1 MSATLRLAD
10 FISNERLF
18 KVPPRVINVESRQF
32 PVIVHFNKRTP
43 DNYLKE
49 ALNKTR
55 KIHSKLPEGGILIFV
70 TGQREV
76 NWLVQKLRKVF
87 PFNKKHAVKENGAKS
102 TKSREN
108 EGEETVDDEDDDEG
122 VKKTHRKRRKVKIVP
137 QIDLDDYSIP
147 GDLEFD
153 SEEDGESDQ
162 LSSDDEQDAAE
173 SEDESRV
180 TTPPLWTLPLYSML
194 SIHKQ
199 RRVFQPPPPGCRLCI
214 VSTNVAETS
223 LTIPDVKY
231 VVDTGKCKVKLYD
244 KVTGVTGHVVHWC
257 SKAAANQ
264 RAGRAGRTQP
274 GHCYR
279 LYSSAV
285 FNDTFAEHSP
295 PEIQQKPV
303 DDLYLQMKCM
313 NIDKVVNFPFPTAP
327 DLMQLKTAEQRLKV
341 LGALDE
347 KGNVTLLGR
356 AISKFPVLPR
366 YGKMLALSHQQDL
379 LPYTVCLV
387 AALSV
392 QEVLLEVPIVSSGSI
407 EDAKSARQRWTAT
420 RQRWAGQGQ
429 SLMLGDNM
437 VLLKAVGAAE
447 FAAARG
453 KLERFCEENGLR
465 HKAVVEIRKLR
476 MQLTSCIKDNVPD
489 VDDITVDPEMPP
501 PTDLQAKLLRQILLA
516 GMGDQVAKKIM
527 PDELKE
533 GEEKAKFKYAYRAN
547 NMEEPVFL
555 HQGCVLRKTL
565 PEYVVFQEIYE
576 TNKMYMRGV
585 AAIEPEWL
593 PIYVPQ
599 LCNLSDPLPS
609 PEPSYRPDTGKIH
622 CNVTGTF
629 GPQAWPLPRIE
640 LAHPDGAAVYKWF
653 ARYLLEG
660 TIFPKLAKFQP
671 VLLSR
676 PQVMVKS
683 WSTLQPRTQELL
695 KALQTRRCCTKTE
708 LMNIW
713 SQDKRHLLTEYLKWL
728 PESAHSEICLMWPP
742 V

>member
-1 MSATLRLAD
+1 M
-10 FISNERLF
+10 
-18 KVPPRVINVESRQF
+18 PPRVINVESRQF
-32 PVIVHFNKRTP
+32 PVTVHFNKRTP

-49 ALNKTR
+49 ALNKIR
-55 KIHSKLPEGGILIFV
+55 KIHTNLPEGGILVFV

-76 NWLVQKLRKVF
+76 NWLVQKLRKAF
-87 PFNKKHAVKENGAKS
+87 PFNRKRAVKENEEKARKNQEAKD
-102 TKSREN
+102 
-108 EGEETVDDEDDDEG
+108 EETAEDEVDDGG
-122 VKKTHRKRRKVKIVP
+122 VKKGHRKRRKVKVLP

-147 GDLEFD
+147 GDIEFD
-153 SEEDGESDQ
+153 SDDGGEDDEDILSSDGEEDGAIDSKEG
-162 LSSDDEQDAAE
+162 
-173 SEDESRV
+173 SRA
-180 TTPPLWTLPLYSML
+180 TTQPLWALPLYSML
-194 SIHKQ
+194 PIHKQ
-199 RRVFQPPPPGCRLCI
+199 RRVFQSPPQGSRLCI

-231 VVDTGKCKVKLYD
+231 VVDSGKCKVKLYD

-279 LYSSAV
+279 LYSSAM

-313 NIDKVVNFPFPTAP
+313 NIDKIVNFPFPTAP
-327 DLMQLKTAEQRLKV
+327 DLMQLKTAEQRLKI
-341 LGALDE
+341 LGALDD
-347 KGNVTLLGR
+347 KGSVTPLGR

-366 YGKMLALSHQQDL
+366 YGKMLALSHQQEL
-379 LPYTVCLV
+379 LPYTICLV

-392 QEVLLEVPIVSSGSI
+392 QEVLLEVPIVASSNL
-407 EDAKSARQRWTAT
+407 EDAKSARQRWNAT
-420 RQRWAGQGQ
+420 RQRWAGSGQ
-429 SLMLGDNM
+429 SLLLGDNM

-447 FAAARG
+447 YAATRG
-453 KLERFCEENGLR
+453 GLERFCEENGLR

-476 MQLTSCIKDNVPD
+476 LQLTACIKDNVPE
-489 VDDITVDPEMPP
+489 VEDIAVDPQMPP
-501 PTDLQAKLLRQILLA
+501 PTELQAKLLRQILLA

-533 GEEKAKFKYAYRAN
+533 GEDKAKFKYAYRAN

-555 HQGCVLRKTL
+555 HQGSVLRKTL
-565 PEYVVFQEIYE
+565 PEFIVFQEIYE

-599 LCNLSDPLPS
+599 LCNLTDPLPS
-609 PEPSYRPDTGKIH
+609 PEPIYRQDTGKIH
-622 CNVTGTF
+622 CYVSGSF
-629 GPQAWPLPRIE
+629 GAQAWPLPQIE
-640 LAHPDGAAVYKWF
+640 LPHPEGVAAYKWF

-660 TIFPKLAKFQP
+660 VVFHKLAKYQP

-683 WSTLQPRTQELL
+683 WSALQPRTQELL
-695 KALQTRRCCTKTE
+695 KALQNHRCCSKTD
-708 LMNIW
+708 LLNIW
-713 SQDKRHLLTEYLKWL
+713 TKQDKRYLLAEYLKWL
-728 PESAHSEICLMWPP
+728 PESAHSEVSLIWPP
-742 V
+742 IP

>member
-1 MSATLRLAD
+1 M
-10 FISNERLF
+10 
-18 KVPPRVINVESRQF
+18 PPRVINVESRQF
-32 PVIVHFNKRTP
+32 PVTVHFNKRTP
-43 DNYLKE
+43 DSYLKE
-49 ALNKTR
+49 ALNKIR
-55 KIHSKLPEGGILIFV
+55 KIHTKLPEGGILVFV

-76 NWLVQKLRKVF
+76 NWLVQKLRKAF
-87 PFNKKHAVKENGAKS
+87 PFNRKRALKGSEAKEKKSEEVKD
-102 TKSREN
+102 
-108 EGEETVDDEDDDEG
+108 GEIADQDLDDEDAG
-122 VKKTHRKRRKVKIVP
+122 VKKGHRKRRKVKVIP

-147 GDLEFD
+147 GDIEFD
-153 SEEDGESDQ
+153 SEEDEEDQ
-162 LSSDDEQDAAE
+162 EDTLSSDEEKDGAVEPKEGDRA
-173 SEDESRV
+173 
-180 TTPPLWTLPLYSML
+180 TTQPLWALPLYSML
-194 SIHKQ
+194 PIHKQ
-199 RRVFQPPPPGCRLCI
+199 RMVFQPPPEGCRLCI

-231 VVDTGKCKVKLYD
+231 VVDSGKCKVKLYD

-313 NIDKVVNFPFPTAP
+313 NIDKIVNFPFPTAP
-327 DLMQLKTAEQRLKV
+327 DLMQLKTAEQRLKI
-341 LGALDE
+341 LGALDD
-347 KGNVTLLGR
+347 KGNVTPLGR

-379 LPYTVCLV
+379 LPYTICLV

-392 QEVLLEVPIVSSGSI
+392 QEVLLEVPIVASPNL
-407 EDAKSARQRWTAT
+407 EDAKSARQRWNAT
-420 RQRWAGQGQ
+420 RQRWAGSGQ
-429 SLMLGDNM
+429 SLLLGDNM

-447 FAAARG
+447 YAASRG
-453 KLERFCEENGLR
+453 DLQRFCEENGLR

-476 MQLTSCIKDNVPD
+476 LQLTACIRDNVPELA
-489 VDDITVDPEMPP
+489 DIAVDPQMPP
-501 PTDLQAKLLRQILLA
+501 PTELQAKLLRQILLA

-555 HQGCVLRKTL
+555 HQGSVLRKSL
-565 PEYVVFQEIYE
+565 PEYIVFQEIYE

-585 AAIEPEWL
+585 AAVEPEWL

-609 PEPSYRPDTGKIH
+609 PEPIYRQDTG
-622 CNVTGTF
+622 
-629 GPQAWPLPRIE
+629 E
-640 LAHPDGAAVYKWF
+640 
-653 ARYLLEG
+653 
-660 TIFPKLAKFQP
+660 
-671 VLLSR
+671 
-676 PQVMVKS
+676 
-683 WSTLQPRTQELL
+683 
-695 KALQTRRCCTKTE
+695 
-708 LMNIW
+708 
-713 SQDKRHLLTEYLKWL
+713 
-728 PESAHSEICLMWPP
+728 
-742 V
+742 